1 MHLKSLEISGFKS
14 FAKKASLNFT
24 SAITGIVGPNGSGK
38 CVDGATLIQLE
49 DGSTMPIRELFDHSF
64 DRARAVHAFDDGISV
79 LDTDVSFKAA
89 SLNLN
94 TLKTEW
100 RPITAFIRRTSPEC
114 MLEIVTRSGRT
125 ITATPYHPLFV
136 CEDGEVKAVRAD
148 EIRTGLRIAAPRSI
162 PVEGRLQRISML
174 EVASAFSPEDSVYI
188 PYEAVLEEIMDVR
201 MLEKSLQTTASL
213 ARACGVDEDIFGR
226 VRMEQSLAVSYLPAL
241 CGPRMHGFTK
251 RTLKSRTTGTMNV
264 PEYVDEELAR
274 FMGYMIAEGR
284 TSNVGQ
290 VWYVNDDP
298 ASVNDFVECARHCFG
313 LEAKIFSYK
322 GETKDVIIFSI
333 TLARI
338 MEKIF
343 GMTIEG
349 PSRTKKVPP
358 QIFRSRNNIVAAF
371 LGALYDGDGHFHYQ
385 EGLKHGMYI
394 EYCSASEEL
403 ARGVSTLLLR
413 LGVLTNI
420 KMKEKYASNTEKKT
434 KRPYWSVYV
443 HGEDN
448 IRRFTEQVRPVGR
461 KSVVVD
467 KMRQTR
473 KLSPNPN
480 HDLVP
485 GVIDLLHD
493 VIKDAGIG
501 IKKVRKEIPLLA
513 AYYEKRCLPSRP
525 GMIRVL
531 DYLEKCG
538 APRSQTLRNFADS
551 DILWDEIISVKEK
564 APGDFVYDLTIDKD
578 HNFVANNIFA
588 HNSNTAEA
596 FRFVLGEQ
604 SIKSLRGKRGED
616 MIWNGGG
623 DSSAAGGG
631 PSAGGSRANRASVKL
646 VFDNTGKLFPQLDFD
661 EISLERVVHRD
672 NTNEY
677 FLNGT
682 QVRLKDIVET
692 LADAHIGASGHHIIS
707 QGEADRILSASI
719 RERRE
724 MIEDALGLK
733 VYQWKKLESIR
744 KLEKTEENMK
754 QVESLRREIAPHLR
768 FLKKQVEKVEKAEE
782 MRKDLIAVYKEYF
795 AHEESYLKTEKERLN
810 SEISGP
816 KKELAEL
823 DRALEK
829 AKEILTASK
838 NKDRKSD
845 EVIALESKL
854 ASIRTEKDSITREL
868 GRLEGEIG
876 ANRRAIDKE
885 REKSKKEE
893 FKTVYLKDVEEV
905 IVRVESL
912 KSIGDAARL
921 FSEVVSLL
929 KGFVSKHRS
938 YTDSEFIAE
947 AEKEIAS
954 LSKQKSELET
964 KLKSSVA
971 EEEKLKGE
979 YDSLKAAIEKEKDT
993 NRDAEKDV
1001 FRIIARQNEVRHI
1014 VNDLGVK
1021 LAALAHEEEAFKR
1034 ELGEA
1039 GMIAGREATEYSL
1052 GKASQ
1057 SNEETLRDSTE
1068 RARGISQQAIQQDRA
1083 GRNFVS
1089 PNAFATRAQQEDRRH
1104 KIEKLKIRLE
1114 DSGGAGGAEV
1124 MKEYRETEERDAF
1137 LCHELEDLEKAG
1149 EELRKLIAE
1158 LDVRI
1163 DVEFKSGIMK
1173 INAEFQK
1180 YFSLMFG
1187 GGKAELTVVKEP
1199 KRRKK
1204 SDMED
1209 LGDALSAM
1217 EKGEADMNGEDSTN
1231 EEGPEGLEVNVSLPR
1246 KKVKGL
1252 MMLSGGERALT
1263 SIALLFAVSQ
1273 VNPPPFIILDETDAA
1288 LDEAN
1293 SRKYGDMIEDLSKNS
1308 QLILITHNRETMSRA
1323 GVLYGVTMSSDGAS
1337 KLLSI
1342 AFEEAVKVAK

>member
-79 LDTDVSFKAA
+79 LDTDVSFMAA

-148 EIRTGLRIAAPRSI
+148 EIRTGLRIAAPRSL

-188 PYEAVLEEIMDVR
+188 PYDAVLEEIMDVR

-226 VRMEQSLAVSYLPAL
+226 VRMEQSLPVSYLPAL
-241 CGPRMHGFTK
+241 CGPRIHGFSK

-298 ASVNDFVECARHCFG
+298 ASIKDFVECARHCFG

-349 PSRTKKVPP
+349 PSRTKKVPL

-443 HGEDN
+443 YGEDN

-493 VIKDAGIG
+493 VIEDAGIS

-531 DYLEKCG
+531 DYLKKCG
-538 APRSQTLRNFADS
+538 APRSQTLQNFADS

-564 APGDFVYDLTIDKD
+564 APCDFVYDLTIDKD

-631 PSAGGSRANRASVKL
+631 SSAGGSRANRASVKL
-646 VFDNTGKLFPQLDFD
+646 TFDNTAVPAGKQGKMFPDIDFD
-661 EISLERVVHRD
+661 EVTLERVVHRD
-672 NTNEY
+672 NSNEY
-677 FLNGT
+677 LLNGT

-692 LADAHIGASGHHIIS
+692 LASAHIGASGHHIIS

-782 MRKDLIAVYKEYF
+782 MRKDLIAIYKEYF
-795 AHEESYLKTEKERLN
+795 AHEESYLKAEKERLAG
-810 SEISGP
+810 EISGP

-823 DRALEK
+823 DRNLEK

-838 NKDRKSD
+838 NKDKKSD
-845 EVIALESKL
+845 EVIALEGKL
-854 ASIRTEKDSITREL
+854 ASIRGEKDSITREL

-876 ANRRAIDKE
+876 ANNRAIDKE

-893 FKTVYLKDVEEV
+893 FKTVYLKDVEGLAADL
-905 IVRVESL
+905 ESL
-912 KSIGDAARL
+912 ASGESWDRIGTVEAAKKL
-921 FSEVVSLL
+921 FNQAVQSLRS
-929 KGFVSKHRS
+929 FIAKHRS
-938 YTDSEFIAE
+938 STDSEFIAE
-947 AEKEIAS
+947 AEKEIVG
-954 LSKQKSELET
+954 LSKQKSEFET
-964 KLKSSVA
+964 KLKACVA
-971 EEEKLKGE
+971 EEEKLKRN
-979 YDSLKAAIEKEKDT
+979 YDDLKKTIEKEKDT

-1001 FRIIARQNEVRHI
+1001 FKIIARQNEVRHI
-1014 VNDLGVK
+1014 VNDLNTK
-1021 LAALAHEEEAFKR
+1021 LTALAHEEENFKR
-1034 ELGEA
+1034 DLGEA
-1039 GMIAGREATEYSL
+1039 GIIAGREATEY
-1052 GKASQ
+1052 GQMINDAMINDQKAQRASQ
-1057 SNEETLRDSTE
+1057 D
-1068 RARGISQQAIQQDRA
+1068 DR
-1083 GRNFVS
+1083 S
-1089 PNAFATRAQQEDRRH
+1089 H

-1124 MKEYRETEERDAF
+1124 MKEYKETEERDVF
-1137 LCHELEDLEKAG
+1137 LAKELEDLEKAG
-1149 EELRKLIAE
+1149 EELRKLITE

-1163 DVEFKSGIMK
+1163 DVEFKSGILK

-1209 LGDALSAM
+1209 LGNALS
-1217 EKGEADMNGEDSTN
+1217 DDIDNSNIRMNSDVTN
-1231 EEGPEGLEVNVSLPR
+1231 EDDGPEGLEVNVSLPR

-1323 GVLYGVTMSSDGAS
+1323 GVLYGVTMSADGAS